1 MGSENNSS
9 PTMVPNVKLRE
20 QFVQNLNGSTM
31 EDVMS
36 HLSQVPLFVFIALF
50 LELYVLNKMNINVY
64 KSGSIKLFNATAV
77 FVIEFVSIVVPL
89 VLMFTVL
96 TDWVHLIFLSIA
108 SVIFGII
115 ILSVSSPNES
125 VQYWKLGLPH
135 FKGPFFSESVTLEK
149 QPFITYFRS
158 LTFLVTSISI
168 LAVDF
173 HSYPR
178 RFAKTETY
186 GVSLMD
192 IGVGL
197 FVFSNAIVVK
207 TSSLIVL
214 NIQKT
219 LKESTVFLVLGVL
232 RYLLI
237 QRLNYQRHVTEYG
250 THWNFF
256 VTLAFVKVLSHI
268 LVKIFKGY
276 SFICG
281 LVLLFVHQ
289 YLLTY
294 SLEAFVLSDL
304 NREDWISANREGIV
318 SLCGYL
324 SLYLIGIG
332 LVNIVNPLS
341 KLSSSG
347 RTKIR
352 TLGLLVIMSIIL
364 FAVLYWFKV
373 IDFHVSRRLANLPYI
388 LWVVAVGLTL
398 LAITLVVELLSI
410 CFLPVEPR
418 FKSNLYTILTPAV
431 LESINFNGLVFFL
444 VSNVLTGVVNLF
456 VDVLNLETYL
466 SVLVLL
472 GYMLVNC
479 LLVFILKL
487 ANIQG
492 KLFKQN

>member
-9 PTMVPNVKLRE
+9 PTIVPNVKLRE

-50 LELYVLNKMNINVY
+50 LELCVLNKMNMNVY
-64 KSGSIKLFNATAV
+64 KSGSVKPFNATVV
-77 FVIEFVSIVVPL
+77 FLIEFFSIVVPL

-96 TDWVHLIFLSIA
+96 SDWIHLIFLSIT

-115 ILSVSSPNES
+115 IISVSSPDET
-125 VQYWKLGLPH
+125 VQYWKLPH
-135 FKGPFFSESVTLEK
+135 FKGPFFSEIIILEK

-207 TSSLIVL
+207 SSSLMVKNL
-214 NIQKT
+214 QKT
-219 LKESTVFLVLGVL
+219 LMESTVFLVLGVL

-237 QRLNYQRHVTEYG
+237 QRLNYQKHVTEYG

-256 VTLAFVKVLSHI
+256 VTLAFVKVLSHV
-268 LVKIFKGY
+268 LVKASKGY

-289 YLLTY
+289 YLLAHA
-294 SLEAFVLSDL
+294 LEAFVLSDL
-304 NREDWISANREGIV
+304 HRDDWISANREGIV

-332 LVNIVNPLS
+332 LVNIVNPLDS
-341 KLSSSG
+341 VSSSG
-347 RTKIR
+347 RTKLR
-352 TLGLLVIMSIIL
+352 TLGLLVIMSVFL

-373 IDFHVSRRLANLPYI
+373 INFHVSRRLANLPYI

-398 LAITLVVELLSI
+398 LTITLVVELLSI
-410 CFLPVEPR
+410 CFLPVQPR
-418 FKSNLYTILTPAV
+418 FKNNLYTILTPAV
-431 LESINFNGLVFFL
+431 LESINFNGLGFFL
-444 VSNVLTGVVNLF
+444 VSNVLTGLVNLF
-456 VDVLNLETYL
+456 VDVLNLETYP

-472 GYMLVNC
+472 SYMLVNC
-479 LLVFILKL
+479 LSVFILKL